1 MARPVASITPSTQ
14 RALYLMRRRAVL
26 LLLCLALIG
35 APARADWIMGRV
47 VAIADGDTLTILT
60 TDQGQHRVRLAG
72 IDTPEKRQPFGQV
85 AKDHLSSLVDGQTVT
100 VNYHKRDRYGRVVG
114 KVLASGA
121 DAGLWQVEAGL
132 AWHYKRYEQEQSDY
146 WDRAAYA
153 RAEVQA
159 RAEKRGLWRD
169 PEPVPPWDFR
179 RPP

>member
-1 MARPVASITPSTQ
+1 
-14 RALYLMRRRAVL
+14 
-26 LLLCLALIG
+26 
-35 APARADWIMGRV
+35 MGRV

-100 VNYHKRDRYGRVVG
+100 VNYDKRDHYGRIVG
-114 KVLASGA
+114 KVLTSGT
-121 DAGLWQVEAGL
+121 DAGLRQVEAGL
-132 AWHYKRYEQEQSDY
+132 AWHYKRYEQEQSD

-159 RAEKRGLWRD
+159 RAERRGLWRD
-169 PEPVPPWDFR
+169 PEPVSPWEL
-179 RPP
+179 PATPVKENLATAGPSLS